1 MQDYQVQIINPD
13 EREELY
19 NRLTQKIRYQL
30 KANIHGACIKLL
42 TDDKEFKDE
51 WEDNFKSMSDDIRP
65 HAKIYALTNG
75 DSQMQVMY
83 DPVEKSVFLINVDY
97 YGWVKSIAL
106 AAISDLFEDYHSS
119 HRRYS
124 VHGSAVDHQGQ
135 SVVLIGLSGVGKT
148 SLTCGLLQNE
158 EFNYIS
164 DDWFFVRLFSNSI
177 VLFSSEK
184 NPYIRDDVGEV
195 LSRYKD
201 EVKRVKFDNK
211 GRGIANVYSMFDGRV
226 RESSTLKSIIL
237 LERNKDN
244 PPFRKL
250 NCYEALDYMLKTDFC
265 NPHQLIR
272 DERKLNLRLNFFK
285 ELFLQTDVYIL
296 NTIETLEES
305 LGRIE
310 SIIKRDDLTVKSTQ
324 TIAVPK
330 EEPLSIAYR

>member
-1 MQDYQVQIINPD
+1 MLDYQVKIINPD
-13 EREELY
+13 EREEIY
-19 NRLTQKIRYQL
+19 SQLTQKIRHQL

-42 TDDKEFKDE
+42 TDNKDFKDE

-65 HAKIYALTNG
+65 HAKIYALSNG
-75 DSQMQVMY
+75 DREMMVMY

-106 AAISDLFEDYHSS
+106 AAVSDLFEDYHSN

-135 SVVLIGLSGVGKT
+135 SIVLIGLSGVGKT

-158 EFNYIS
+158 DFNYIS

-177 VLFSSEK
+177 VLYSSEK
-184 NPYIRDDVGEV
+184 NPYIRDDVGDVLTKYKEEV
-195 LSRYKD
+195 R
-201 EVKRVKFDNK
+201 RVKLDNK

-226 RESSTLKSIIL
+226 RESSTLKSVIL
-237 LERNKDN
+237 LERNNEN
-244 PPFRKL
+244 PAFRKL
-250 NCYEALDYMLKTDFC
+250 NCYEALDYMLKADFC

-272 DERKLNLRLNFFK
+272 DERKLKLRLNFFR
-285 ELFLQTDVYIL
+285 ELFSKTDVYIL

-310 SIIKRDDLTVKSTQ
+310 NVIKRDDVGMKSTQ
-324 TIAVPK
+324 TISKSK
-330 EEPLSIAYR
+330 EALYP